1 MKTNTKM
8 STPKLNQ
15 IAIHDLKELLQRL
28 PENQRLMVKREFYWR
43 HFERGD
49 DAWDWLVHRVF

>member
-8 STPKLNQ
+8 HTSKLNQ
-15 IAIHDLKELLQRL
+15 TAIIELNNMLERL

-43 HFERGD
+43 YFERGD
-49 DAWDWLVHRVF
+49 EAWSWLVNRVI